1 MITASH
7 SSTREVPGALCWEE
21 YARNGVVVQI
31 RPICPLDKTR
41 ERAFLER
48 LSAESRANRFI
59 GLVKDISDG
68 VAEEL
73 TCVDPTREVTLA
85 AFAHPGHREVEI
97 GAACY
102 RASEDGSRC
111 DCTVTVDPAWQKLGI
126 GTALMRHLIEVA
138 HSRGIRRMYAAAV
151 TQGAGAPHT
160 LAERLGFHARPDPE
174 DPIVT
179 TFELDLA

>member
-1 MITASH
+1 MTTARTAS
-7 SSTREVPGALCWEE
+7 TEFMARMRWEE
-21 YARNGVVVQI
+21 YARSGDVVQI
-31 RPICPLDKTR
+31 RPICPSDKTR
-41 ERAFLER
+41 ERAFLGR

-59 GLVKDISDG
+59 GLVKDASDD

-73 TCVDPTREVTLA
+73 TSVDPIREVTLA
-85 AFAHPGHREVEI
+85 AFAHPGAREVEI

-126 GTALMRHLIEVA
+126 GTALMRHLIDVA
-138 HSRGIRRMYAAAV
+138 RSRGIRRMYAAAV
-151 TQGAGAPHT
+151 ATGPSASHM

-174 DPIVT
+174 DPLVT
-179 TFELDLA
+179 TFELELA